1 MCLILLKSWG
11 CHHGTLLAS
20 TCFETSFKCHLICCI
35 CFCYFCTGFI
45 LRLNSIF
52 QQFPSVAHSL
62 KTPSGVTM
70 TMIDVS
76 FGELGELQ
84 MRDFSTG
91 WCYGHGDNPTGF

>member
-1 MCLILLKSWG
+1 MGLYWHRLALKP
-11 CHHGTLLAS
+11 AS
-20 TCFETSFKCHLICCI
+20 SGHLICCI

-70 TMIDVS
+70 TMMDVS

-91 WCYGHGDNPTGF
+91 WCYGQGDNPTAF